1 MKRKLHIVFIA
12 VMVTVMSVLAGCNTE
27 AGKGNGPTEIE
38 FWYSLGGELGKVL
51 QEQVKQFNESQN
63 EVKVKAVFQGD
74 YYENHQKL
82 LTSIAAKNAP
92 DVSMIEVA
100 SVASF
105 ADNGVLENLKPYA
118 EGKNGTDEQDFV
130 KGLMGNSYY
139 KGQWVAVPYN
149 RSTPLLYVNKDM
161 LKKAGLNPEGPKTW
175 EELRQYAQKL
185 TQKNGNQVTRWGF
198 ETPIDIW
205 FYEGLVFQNG
215 GRILSEDGKQPM
227 FNQPDA
233 VEPVKFWNELIYQDK
248 TMKMPPGEKYN
259 AWDVAKSDFINQKVA
274 MIFTSTGDLRYLS
287 DQAKFEV
294 GTAFM
299 PKQKT
304 YGAPTGGANLV
315 MLATSPKE
323 EKEAAWKFIKW
334 MTETEQT
341 IQFSQKT
348 GYMPVRQSAIDSEE
362 MKAYYKEN
370 PNFKVAV
377 DQLQYAQPRPVSPAY
392 KELQETIMKEIQR
405 SIVNN
410 QDPQKALND
419 AAGKAKNVLN
429 K

>member
-1 MKRKLHIVFIA
+1 
-12 VMVTVMSVLAGCNTE
+12 MVKKKISIIFVALLISLSSVLAGCSSE
-27 AGKGNGPTEIE
+27 AEQQNGPVEVE
-38 FWYSLGGELGKVL
+38 FWYSLGGELGQVI
-51 QEQVKQFNESQN
+51 QDQVKQFNESQN

-92 DVSMIEVA
+92 DVSMIEIA
-100 SVASF
+100 SIASF
-105 ADNGVLENLKPYA
+105 ASNGVLEDLTPFV
-118 EGKNGTDEQDFV
+118 EGKDGTDVNDYV

-139 KGQWVAVPYN
+139 DGKLVAIPFN

-161 LKKAGLNPEGPKTW
+161 LKQAGLNPEGPKTW
-175 EELRQYAQKL
+175 EELRQYAQTL
-185 TQKNGNQVTRWGF
+185 TQQNGDQVTSWGF
-198 ETPIDIW
+198 STPIDIW

-215 GRILSEDGKQPM
+215 GRILSEDGKKPM
-227 FNQPDA
+227 FQQTEA
-233 VEPVKFWNELIYQDK
+233 VEPVKFWQQMIYQDK

-274 MIFTSTGDLRYLS
+274 MIFTSTGDLKYLS

-294 GTAFM
+294 GAAFM
-299 PKQKT
+299 PKQKE
-304 YGAPTGGANLV
+304 YGVPTGGTNLV
-315 MLATSPKE
+315 MLASSEK
-323 EKEAAWKFIKW
+323 KEAAWKFIKW
-334 MTETEQT
+334 MTEKEQT

-348 GYMPVRQSAIDSEE
+348 GYMPVRQSAISSDE
-362 MKAYYKEN
+362 MKAYYEQN

-377 DQLQYAQPRPVSPAY
+377 DQLQYAQPRPISPAY

-405 SIVNN
+405 AIVNN
-410 QDPQKALND
+410 EDPQTALNE
-419 AAGKAKNVLN
+419 AAKKAESVLN